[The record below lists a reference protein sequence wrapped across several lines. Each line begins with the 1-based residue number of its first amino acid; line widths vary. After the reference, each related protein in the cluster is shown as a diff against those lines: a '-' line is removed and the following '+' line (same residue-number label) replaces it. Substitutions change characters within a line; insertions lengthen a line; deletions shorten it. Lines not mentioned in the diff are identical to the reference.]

1 MVALWAEQWKG
12 IPTMTVN
19 HLSHKEIAQLD
30 ADDKTIVTH
39 GFKIL
44 SDAIAANNYEKG
56 WREPNT
62 PLDQTRPVGDLI
74 ALLHSE
80 VTEAFEAYRNGEPDL
95 WYEHTIEVHDDG
107 GIRSEKSGPKS
118 GSADQRA
125 LTGTFDGVE
134 VLGKPQG
141 IASEL
146 ADVLIRVLDMA
157 EEKGIP
163 LLQAIFDKHAY
174 NQTRPWK
181 HGGKAV

>member
-1 MVALWAEQWKG
+1 
-12 IPTMTVN
+12 MTVN
-19 HLSHKEIAQLD
+19 HLTHKEIARLD
-30 ADDKTIVTH
+30 EDDEAAITF

-44 SDAIAANNYEKG
+44 SEAIAANNYEKG
-56 WREPNT
+56 WRSPDT
-62 PLDQTRPVGDLI
+62 PLEETRPVGDLI

-80 VTEAFEAYRNGEPDL
+80 VTEAFEAYRNGEPEL
-95 WYEHTIEVHDDG
+95 WYEYQTPDG
-107 GIRSEKSGPKS
+107 ATDKHGEFAFKRELP
-118 GSADQRA
+118 
-125 LTGTFDGVE
+125 DGA
-134 VLGKPQG
+134 LGKPQG

-146 ADVLIRVLDMA
+146 ADVLIRVFDMA

>member
-1 MVALWAEQWKG
+1 MANENASYTDVA
-12 IPTMTVN
+12 T
-19 HLSHKEIAQLD
+19 LD
-30 ADDKTIVTH
+30 SDDKTIVSH
-39 GFKIL
+39 GFEIL

-95 WYEHTIEVHDDG
+95 WYEHTVEVHDDG

-157 EEKGIP
+157 EEKRIP
-163 LLQAIFDKHAY
+163 LLQAVFDKHAY
-174 NQTRPWK
+174 NQTRAYR
-181 HGGKAV
+181 HGNKAV

>member
-1 MVALWAEQWKG
+1 
-12 IPTMTVN
+12 MTVN
-19 HLSHKEIAQLD
+19 YLTHKEIARLD
-30 ADDKTIVTH
+30 EDDEAAITF

-44 SDAIAANNYEKG
+44 SEAIAANNYEKG
-56 WREPNT
+56 WRSPDT
-62 PLDQTRPVGDLI
+62 PLEETRPMGDLI

-80 VTEAFEAYRNGEPDL
+80 VTEAFEAYRNGEPGL
-95 WYEHTIEVHDDG
+95 WYEYEFNGIKTTPEDDVASYAVYTVPG
-107 GIRSEKSGPKS
+107 HSDAI
-118 GSADQRA
+118 
-125 LTGTFDGVE
+125 
-134 VLGKPQG
+134 LGKPQG

-174 NQTRPWK
+174 NQTRPYR

>member
-1 MVALWAEQWKG
+1 MSNENASYTDVA
-12 IPTMTVN
+12 T
-19 HLSHKEIAQLD
+19 LD
-30 ADDKTIVTH
+30 TDDKTIVTH
-39 GFKIL
+39 GFEIL

-95 WYEHTIEVHDDG
+95 WYEYPHGSGIDPEYGKTRVAVHNLETDV
-107 GIRSEKSGPKS
+107 
-118 GSADQRA
+118 
-125 LTGTFDGVE
+125 TH
-134 VLGKPQG
+134 LGKPQG

-157 EEKGIP
+157 EEKRIP

-181 HGGKAV
+181 HGNKAV

>member
-39 GFKIL
+39 GFEIL
-44 SDAIAANNYEKG
+44 SAAIAANNYEKG

-62 PLDQTRPVGDLI
+62 PLDQTRSVGDLI

-80 VTEAFEAYRNGEPDL
+80 VTEAFEAYRNKEPDL
-95 WYEHTIEVHDDG
+95 WYEHNYTMHDENGAHPMVSDKD
-107 GIRSEKSGPKS
+107 SPF
-118 GSADQRA
+118 ADQSY
-125 LTGTFDGVE
+125 LTNMQGE
-134 VLGKPQG
+134 MVLGKPQG

-181 HGGKAV
+181 HGNKAV